1 MAKNKL
7 IPKIRKPGVA
17 IFGCCLHV
25 FPTPKMADA
34 DFILP
39 HALFAYKFRL
49 FVFLSSQ
56 NFHKNAKI
64 QLILIEKLRFVNFT
78 MEHTQVNTKGGKIQ
92 ITLSYLLFIGIFKYF
107 FIF

>member
-1 MAKNKL
+1 MLISTAHNQAAIQNINLASWIEGMSSNMAKNKL

-39 HALFAYKFRL
+39 HAPLHTNLDYLFFFQVKIYSKMPKFTL
-49 FVFLSSQ
+49 F
-56 NFHKNAKI
+56 
-64 QLILIEKLRFVNFT
+64 
-78 MEHTQVNTKGGKIQ
+78 
-92 ITLSYLLFIGIFKYF
+92 
-107 FIF
+107 

>member
-1 MAKNKL
+1 MLISTAHNQAAIQNVNLASWIEGMSSNMAKNKL

-39 HALFAYKFRL
+39 HAHKFRL
-49 FVFLSSQ
+49 FGFVSSQ
-56 NFHKNAKI
+56 NLNKNAKI
-64 QLILIEKLRFVNFT
+64 
-78 MEHTQVNTKGGKIQ
+78 
-92 ITLSYLLFIGIFKYF
+92 
-107 FIF
+107 